1 MNVPCEI
8 NVEAACKN
16 QHCHSEAG
24 EGISYFSFQVKK
36 SKEEILRAK
45 GFRIAV

>member
-16 QHCHSEAG
+16 QHRHSEAG
-24 EGISYFSFQVKK
+24 EESLFFNFL
-36 SKEEILRAK
+36 KEEILRTK
-45 GFRIAV
+45 VLRMTKR